1 MAWPGGYG
9 DPMSVRMLVERVTQ
23 AFWAIPALGA
33 VLAAVT
39 ALVTVWLDRSY
50 GGSGGLLYGGG
61 PDSARAILQ
70 TVATSVLTFAGLAF
84 SITIV
89 ALQLAS
95 SQFSPRVLTSLLR
108 DRWTQSALGVF
119 VGTFVYALLMLR
131 EVRGG
136 DQPFVPGLGVGLVV
150 LLGLAAI
157 GALVGFIQ
165 HMAQSLRVGT
175 IIDRIFAQTK
185 NALQA
190 WYPDERPAGD
200 DGRMVDGPRGVL
212 RARGDGV
219 LAWFDRDGLVSYA
232 EEEDVTVE
240 LAVPAGT
247 WVAEGQE
254 LLVVHG
260 AADASEKLAGLVDLG
275 RERETSRDP
284 SYGFRQLV
292 DIAERALS
300 PGVNDPTTAVQCL
313 DRIHSLLRRLATRE
327 LAVGDTVVDG
337 VVRLRVPVPDWADY
351 LALACDEVRHWGAG
365 SVRVHR
371 RMEAMLEDLRAVAAG
386 RRAEAV
392 DRQLELL
399 ARRREGE
406 VAEEW
411 PETSRS
417 GDPAEWLPD
426 HDRS

>member
-1 MAWPGGYG
+1 
-9 DPMSVRMLVERVTQ
+9 MLVERVTQ

-232 EEEDVTVE
+232 EEEDLTVE
-240 LAVPAGT
+240 LRSRP
-247 WVAEGQE
+247 
-254 LLVVHG
+254 
-260 AADASEKLAGLVDLG
+260 G
-275 RERETSRDP
+275 RGWPRGRSSWSCTGPPTRRRS
-284 SYGFRQLV
+284 
-292 DIAERALS
+292 S
-300 PGVNDPTTAVQCL
+300 PGWWTSAA
-313 DRIHSLLRRLATRE
+313 SARRPATRRT
-327 LAVGDTVVDG
+327 AS
-337 VVRLRVPVPDWADY
+337 
-351 LALACDEVRHWGAG
+351 G
-365 SVRVHR
+365 SSSTSPSAHSP
-371 RMEAMLEDLRAVAAG
+371 RA
-386 RRAEAV
+386 
-392 DRQLELL
+392 
-399 ARRREGE
+399 
-406 VAEEW
+406 
-411 PETSRS
+411 
-417 GDPAEWLPD
+417 
-426 HDRS
+426 

>member
-1 MAWPGGYG
+1 
-9 DPMSVRMLVERVTQ
+9 MSARMLVERVTQ
-23 AFWAIPALGA
+23 AFWGLPALGA
-33 VLAAVT
+33 VLAAVG
-39 ALVTVWLDRSY
+39 ALVTVRLDRAY
-50 GGSGGLLYGGG
+50 GGAGGLLYAGG

-70 TVATSVLTFAGLAF
+70 TVASSVLTFAGLTF

-108 DRWTQSALGVF
+108 DRWTQGALAVF

-131 EVRGG
+131 DVRGG
-136 DQPFVPGLGVGLVV
+136 DDSFVPGLGVGLSL

-165 HMAQSLRVGT
+165 HMAHSLRVVT
-175 IIDRIFAQTK
+175 IIDRIFAQTQK
-185 NALQA
+185 ALAA
-190 WYPDERPAGD
+190 WYPDERSVAPE
-200 DGRMVDGPRGVL
+200 GRVVGGPRAVV
-212 RARGDGV
+212 RAQGDGV
-219 LAWFDRDGLVSYA
+219 LAWFHRDELVARA
-232 EEEDVTVE
+232 EADDLTVE
-240 LAVPAGT
+240 LLVPAGT

-254 LLVVHG
+254 LLAVHG
-260 AADASEKLAGLVDLG
+260 MAESCESFSGLVGLG

-313 DRIHSLLRRLATRE
+313 DRMHSLLRCIATRE

-337 VVRLRVPVPDWADY
+337 VVRLRVPVPDWSDY
-351 LALACDEVRHWGAG
+351 LGLACDEVRHWGAG

-371 RMEAMLEDLRAVAAG
+371 RMESMLRDLRGVAPG
-386 RRAEAV
+386 LRAEAV
-392 DRQLELL
+392 DAQLERLV
-399 ARRREGE
+399 RRRDDE

-411 PETSRS
+411 QAVARS
-417 GDPAEWLPD
+417 GDPAEWLA
-426 HDRS
+426 DRDPA

>member
-1 MAWPGGYG
+1 
-9 DPMSVRMLVERVTQ
+9 MLVERVTQ

-119 VGTFVYALLMLR
+119 VGTFVYALADAR

-200 DGRMVDGPRGVL
+200 DGRMVDGPRGGGSGRVATACSRGSTETAWSPTRGGGGRDRRAGGPGRDVGGRGAGAPG
-212 RARGDGV
+212 RARG
-219 LAWFDRDGLVSYA
+219 
-232 EEEDVTVE
+232 
-240 LAVPAGT
+240 
-247 WVAEGQE
+247 
-254 LLVVHG
+254 
-260 AADASEKLAGLVDLG
+260 
-275 RERETSRDP
+275 
-284 SYGFRQLV
+284 
-292 DIAERALS
+292 
-300 PGVNDPTTAVQCL
+300 
-313 DRIHSLLRRLATRE
+313 RR
-327 LAVGDTVVDG
+327 
-337 VVRLRVPVPDWADY
+337 
-351 LALACDEVRHWGAG
+351 
-365 SVRVHR
+365 
-371 RMEAMLEDLRAVAAG
+371 
-386 RRAEAV
+386 
-392 DRQLELL
+392 
-399 ARRREGE
+399 ARRRSSPG
-406 VAEEW
+406 W
-411 PETSRS
+411 WTSAASARRPATRRTAS
-417 GDPAEWLPD
+417 GSSSTSPSA
-426 HDRS
+426 HSHRA